1 MARVRNMLRS
11 MRRLA
16 ALLSVV
22 ALAHSVVL
30 RTGVLCESADAA
42 PAMAGMET
50 GPASHAHHH
59 AGRHDGAHCPLMA
72 DCVVAA
78 VTAPPVEVSSVSR
91 PVDAVSIAREMLPR
105 SETAAPEPPP
115 PKG

>member
-1 MARVRNMLRS
+1 MRS

-30 RTGVLCESADAA
+30 RTGVLCEGADAA
-42 PAMAGMET
+42 SGMASSMPGMET

-59 AGRHDGAHCPLMA
+59 DGRHDGAHCPLMA